1 MNTKRGRP
9 VPVPVR
15 ARRERRAGGARIGC
29 LLAVIVSLAQACAL
43 PPPVQPGP
51 ADVAAV
57 LPSVDDSHVVHSAR
71 LHELMAGLRR
81 LPSQRLP
88 QELDRGRR
96 EAEVFA
102 SLVDTAKRLQ
112 VTAGELPASI
122 PGDALDP
129 GERQRF
135 DELALELDRG
145 ASELGLAAELGD
157 RGRVS
162 RALGRLE
169 GTCDACHL
177 RYRPDARPVRLPR

>member
-1 MNTKRGRP
+1 
-9 VPVPVR
+9 V
-15 ARRERRAGGARIGC
+15 GC
-29 LLAVIVSLAQACAL
+29 LLAVIVSLAHACSV
-43 PPPVQPGP
+43 PHPVQPRPVDIAGGI
-51 ADVAAV
+51 
-57 LPSVDDSHVVHSAR
+57 PSVDDSHVVHSAR

-81 LPSQRLP
+81 LPSERLP

-102 SLVDTAKRLQ
+102 SLVETAKRLR
-112 VTAGELPASI
+112 VTAGELPASL
-122 PGDALDP
+122 PADALDP

-135 DELALELDRG
+135 DELALELDHG
-145 ASELGLAAELGD
+145 ASELGLAAEIGD